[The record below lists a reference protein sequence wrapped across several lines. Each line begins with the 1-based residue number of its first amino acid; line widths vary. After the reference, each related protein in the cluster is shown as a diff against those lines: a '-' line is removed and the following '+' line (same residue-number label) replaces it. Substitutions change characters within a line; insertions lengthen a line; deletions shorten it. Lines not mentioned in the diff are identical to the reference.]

1 MKKIEDQAKLLLASV
16 FPSWSLSLMMKTI
29 LDIFTTENNSPNLA
43 HCLLM
48 AFSDLEKQK
57 HKNFLEKQFVTTW
70 SKNLMEPP

>member
-1 MKKIEDQAKLLLASV
+1 MK
-16 FPSWSLSLMMKTI
+16 KTI

-57 HKNFLEKQFVTTW
+57 HKNFLEKHFVTTW